1 MGRQRSCRLTRTEQ
15 GSAGLLA
22 PLAQPN
28 YRHLLLSSILW
39 WQTYSIWVVV
49 AGVVVLDMTDS
60 ALAIAL
66 LTFWRRAAQ
75 LAFGGFAGFIGD
87 RLGRRNTLTLSQ
99 VVIFAACVSLLLLFE
114 GGRLNA
120 WQITAAAFIIGAGW
134 TVDAPARAALVPDLL
149 GSRLSADAMMLE
161 SLTHS
166 ILIGVGAYLAGW
178 LLDSYGAAAGFG
190 ALIAL
195 TGINLALLIRLGRLQ
210 VPQTIPVADGGVWQ
224 SIGEGVNY
232 LRSNRAMLVVVLISA
247 LVNIMVFPAL
257 SLMPVF
263 ARDVFERGAIGL
275 GTLNGSYSIGLFAG
289 LFLTQRL
296 RRNLSFYSI
305 FVAGSLLQCV
315 AWVLFA
321 LSPLFNLAILLQFL
335 AGVGQAGFYTM
346 RNVILLTSSNN
357 EMRGR
362 AMSTV
367 ALSQGVGLPGELV
380 TGSLAEAAGPRLAVS
395 VQGAL
400 ATLAALAIFWK
411 GKSARAPSQ

>member
-1 MGRQRSCRLTRTEQ
+1 M
-15 GSAGLLA
+15 
-22 PLAQPN
+22 
-28 YRHLLLSSILW
+28 LW

-60 ALAIAL
+60 ALAVTL

-87 RLGRRNTLTLSQ
+87 RLGRRTTLILSQ
-99 VVIFAACVSLLLLFE
+99 VVIFAACLSLLLLFE
-114 GGRLNA
+114 GDRLSA
-120 WQITAAAFIIGAGW
+120 WQITAAAFIIGAAW

-149 GSRLSADAMMLE
+149 GRRLTADAMLLE

-166 ILIGVGAYLAGW
+166 VLLGTGAFMAGW
-178 LLDSYGAAAGFG
+178 LLEYFDASAGFG
-190 ALIAL
+190 SLTTL
-195 TGINLALLIRLGRLQ
+195 TGLNLLLLIWLGRVQ
-210 VPQTIPVADGGVWQ
+210 VPQTTPVASEGVWRSIGGGV
-224 SIGEGVNY
+224 SY
-232 LRSNRAMLVVVLISA
+232 LRGNSRLMTVVVISA
-247 LVNIMVFPAL
+247 LINILVFPAL

-275 GTLNGSYSIGLFAG
+275 GILSGSFSFGSFVG

-296 RRNLSFYSI
+296 RRHMSFHSI
-305 FVAGSLLQCV
+305 FAFGSILQCV

-321 LSPLFNLAILLQFL
+321 LSPLFGLAMLLQFL
-335 AGVGQAGFYTM
+335 AGVGQASFYTM
-346 RNVILLTSSNN
+346 RSVILLTSSSN

-380 TGSLAEAAGPRLAVS
+380 TGSLAETVGPRFAVS
-395 VQGAL
+395 VQG
-400 ATLAALAIFWK
+400 TLAAATALAIFWK
-411 GKSARAPSQ
+411 AKTRQSSSP